1 MAETVYKDGLTL
13 DGRLPLGP
21 GVTHAKLKAMK
32 ELVEGTIRGNR
43 IASGTLKESVTT
55 SDALFSFAHIV
66 NLNTFPKFDEAP
78 RTWTQIASRRGLTDF
93 RPAVFYS
100 LDRQW
105 EDGTLGNGEP
115 RHISPVVPE
124 GIAYPYA
131 TLRGESYEG
140 NSLVKRGFKVGLT
153 WEAMINDTVG
163 FVRDLPGEIVRVA
176 LDTEEYEVYNALISG
191 VGAGQAITAGTNPD
205 GTEFLANA
213 SLSRAALI
221 GAIAQ
226 LGQRKIDG
234 RQVVINGGYNLIVAP
249 GQRANAEYQ
258 INNMLLVSTA
268 KGSDPVQ
275 TFNNN
280 GFNPLTGI
288 TVIESEY
295 VVGAA
300 WYLVPKTGQRR
311 PILELGALIGHESP
325 ELRVNNAQGTYLGGS
340 AISPFEG
347 SFDNDA
353 IDMRVRQVIK
363 GLNWTPDLI
372 VWSSGANA

>member
-21 GVTHAKLKAMK
+21 GVTRAKVAAMK

-55 SDALFSFAHIV
+55 SDALFNFLHVV

-78 RTWTQIASRRGLTDF
+78 RTWTQIATRRGLTDF

-100 LDRQW
+100 LDRKW
-105 EDGTLGNGEP
+105 ADGTLGNGEP

-124 GIAYPYA
+124 GTPYPYA

-140 NSLVKRGFKVGLT
+140 NALVKRGFKVGLT
-153 WEAMINDTVG
+153 WEAMVNDTVG
-163 FVRDLPGEIVRVA
+163 FVRDLPGEILRVA
-176 LDTEEYEVYNALISG
+176 LDTEEYEVYNALIAG
-191 VGAGQAITAGTNPD
+191 VGSTQALQAGTNPD
-205 GTEFLANA
+205 GTAVVANNA
-213 SLSRAALI
+213 LTRAALI
-221 GAIAQ
+221 AAISQ
-226 LGQRKIDG
+226 LGQRKIDD

-249 GQRANAEYQ
+249 GQRINAEFQ
-258 INNMLLVSTA
+258 INNMLLVDT
-268 KGSDPVQ
+268 KVGSDPVQ
-275 TFNNN
+275 TFSNA
-280 GFNPLTGI
+280 GYNPLTSI

-295 VVGAA
+295 VTGAA

-311 PILELGALIGHESP
+311 PILELGALIGQETP

-363 GLNWTPDLI
+363 GLNWTPDMI
-372 VWSSGANA
+372 VWSSGAGS